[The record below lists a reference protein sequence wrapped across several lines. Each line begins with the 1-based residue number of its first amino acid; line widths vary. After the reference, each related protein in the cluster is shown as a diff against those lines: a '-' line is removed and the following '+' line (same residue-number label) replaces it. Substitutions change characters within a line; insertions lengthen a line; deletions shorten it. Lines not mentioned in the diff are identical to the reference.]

1 MEIDIKEYLS
11 EGEIKKVCED
21 ALYSKIREDM
31 RNLNVN
37 DIIANISYAEVAA
50 MVDAHIGENDYCKKA
65 ITQKV
70 LQIIDNLSAF
80 TVFRKADTWERQ
92 NSIAY
97 DILQEESR
105 AARPLIKQRIERT
118 TMAEYITKEEALNAV
133 EDAME
138 LTSSEYDMIAEK
150 IDNVPVWSKN
160 GRRQHK

>member
-50 MVDAHIGENDYCKKA
+50 MVDAHIGENAYCKKA

-105 AARPLIKQRIERT
+105 AARPLIKQRIEQIVKEYDFPELSRNDIMFT
-118 TMAEYITKEEALNAV
+118 LAET
-133 EDAME
+133 
-138 LTSSEYDMIAEK
+138 LTSLFFKED
-150 IDNVPVWSKN
+150 DN
-160 GRRQHK
+160 G

>member
-11 EGEIKKVCED
+11 EDEIKKVCED

-105 AARPLIKQRIERT
+105 AARPLIKQRIEQIVKEYDFPELSRNDIMFT
-118 TMAEYITKEEALNAV
+118 LAET
-133 EDAME
+133 
-138 LTSSEYDMIAEK
+138 LTSLFFKEG
-150 IDNVPVWSKN
+150 NN
-160 GRRQHK
+160 G

>member
-11 EGEIKKVCED
+11 EDEIKKVCED

-65 ITQKV
+65 IAQKV
-70 LQIIDNLSAF
+70 PQIIDNLSAF
-80 TVFRKADTWERQ
+80 TVFRKADAWERQ

-105 AARPLIKQRIERT
+105 AARPLIKQRIEQIVK
-118 TMAEYITKEEALNAV
+118 EYDFPELHRDDIMFTLA
-133 EDAME
+133 DT
-138 LTSSEYDMIAEK
+138 LTSLFFREG
-150 IDNVPVWSKN
+150 NN
-160 GRRQHK
+160 G